1 MKWDTWSSK
10 ILPVCDKL
18 EQIKNFEAEYF
29 KLGGFVQADYVD
41 KCSCP
46 LPCRYKEYQI
56 IGEPIDG
63 KPNQLQL
70 AFVFANWEVTEAVE
84 EHIYSFE
91 SFVSEFGGSLGL
103 FLGFSF
109 YMLLDPFIL
118 FMDFVKKSLAPRNY
132 YQ

>member
-1 MKWDTWSSK
+1 MKWDTWSSQ
-10 ILPVCDKL
+10 ILPGCNKL

-63 KPNQLQL
+63 KPYQLEL
-70 AFVFANWEVTEAVE
+70 SFVFSNWEVTEAV
-84 EHIYSFE
+84 I
-91 SFVSEFGGSLGL
+91 
-103 FLGFSF
+103 
-109 YMLLDPFIL
+109 
-118 FMDFVKKSLAPRNY
+118 
-132 YQ
+132 